1 MPNCGHDVIYRTTM
15 NYSDLLG
22 KESDKRPETE
32 AQSKK
37 SSEMQTAKLNVI
49 EEAQSDLKLELT
61 FQSLSDSFFKC
72 QGRLNSSYPQTFG
85 NRSRHS
91 I

>member
-37 SSEMQTAKLNVI
+37 SSEMQIAKLNVI

-85 NRSRHS
+85 NWSRRSL
-91 I
+91 